1 MVKSRVV
8 ITGLGVLAP
17 NAHGADEFQRALRS
31 GTSGLQ
37 FIEELARLG
46 FSCQVGGLPRDAD
59 AIEARYFTD
68 EQRFAMNSNIAFA
81 GIAALDAWADAGLS
95 RPAADEDGV
104 DWDGGAIIGTG
115 IAGMETIAGTL
126 VPGVAAGRVQ
136 RLGSTMVE
144 RIMASGNSARV
155 AGLLGLGN
163 QVSTNS
169 AACATG
175 TEAIAQAFLRV
186 RDGYAKRM
194 LAGGSE
200 GSSPLVWAGFDAMR
214 VLNRRHNQRPSEA
227 SRPLS
232 ASSGGFVPG
241 AGAGVLLLEEL
252 ETARRRGA
260 RIYAEIVG
268 AHTNCGGQRM
278 GGSMTAPN
286 REGVRRCI
294 REAVRMAG
302 IAPRDIGAIN
312 GHLTGTMADPIEVG
326 NWAHALELEPGAM
339 PLLHSTKSMIGHTLA
354 AAGGIE
360 TVACALELYHGFVH
374 ASLNCED
381 VHPEIQPYAERIVH
395 ESRST
400 PALRYVAKASFG
412 FGDVN
417 ACLILSRWNG

>member
-1 MVKSRVV
+1 MAKARVV
-8 ITGLGVLAP
+8 ITGLGVLSP
-17 NAHGADEFQRALRS
+17 NAHGAEHFHSALRS
-31 GTSGLQ
+31 GESGVR

-59 AIEARYFTD
+59 ALEQRYFSA
-68 EQRFAMNSNIAFA
+68 EQRYAMNSNIAYA
-81 GIAALDAWADAGLS
+81 GIAAIDAWEDAGLR
-95 RPAADEDGV
+95 RPTGEDDNV
-104 DWDGGAIIGTG
+104 DWDAGAVIGTG

-126 VPGVAAGRVQ
+126 VPGVSAGRVQ

-144 RIMASGNSARV
+144 QIMASGNSARV

-200 GSSPLVWAGFDAMR
+200 GSSPFVWAGFDAMR

-232 ASSGGFVPG
+232 ATSGGFVPG

-252 ETARRRGA
+252 ESAKRRGA
-260 RIYAEIVG
+260 RIYAEIAG
-268 AHTNCGGQRM
+268 ACTNCGGQRM

-312 GHLTGTMADPIEVG
+312 GHLTGTMADPIEVE
-326 NWAHALELEPGAM
+326 NWARALELEPDAM
-339 PLLHSTKSMIGHTLA
+339 PLLHSTKSLIGHTLA

-374 ASLNCED
+374 PSVNCVD
-381 VHPEIQPYAERIVH
+381 VHPEIAAYADRIAH
-395 ESRST
+395 ESRSV
-400 PALRYVAKASFG
+400 PDLRYVAKASFG